1 MKLTIIVPCYNE
13 KKTIKKIISKILK
26 IKINKEIIIV
36 DDGSTDGTTRIIKSE
51 IKNKSVK
58 KIFHTMNQGK
68 GAAIN
73 SSKKLIKGDIVIIQD
88 ADLEYY
94 PSDYPELIKP
104 ILDKKTKVVY
114 GSRLLGNKK
123 YKNKSNF
130 YAYYRVL
137 GNSILTSISNILN
150 KQKLTDAHTCYKV
163 FDAKIFKKIKLEER
177 DFAFCPEITSKLSNI
192 NEKIIE
198 VPIKYSGRNY
208 KEGKKI
214 ELSDAYKAF
223 KTLIYYRFLKK

>member
-73 SSKKLIKGDIVIIQD
+73 SSKKL
-88 ADLEYY
+88 
-94 PSDYPELIKP
+94 
-104 ILDKKTKVVY
+104 
-114 GSRLLGNKK
+114 N
-123 YKNKSNF
+123 
-130 YAYYRVL
+130 
-137 GNSILTSISNILN
+137 
-150 KQKLTDAHTCYKV
+150 
-163 FDAKIFKKIKLEER
+163 
-177 DFAFCPEITSKLSNI
+177 
-192 NEKIIE
+192 
-198 VPIKYSGRNY
+198 
-208 KEGKKI
+208 
-214 ELSDAYKAF
+214 
-223 KTLIYYRFLKK
+223 